1 MLPFVRYEFTTLLL
15 TTLAW
20 SICAPAWAGV
30 IKGTAAYRERIALPP
45 DAVFEAVLQDSSKA
59 DAPATVLGRARINP
73 AGQPPFRFQIP
84 YDDAMVKPGRRYT
97 VRAVVF
103 HQGHLLFTSDRNYAV
118 LDGSTTP
125 LEIRLVSARSTPPV
139 SDRPLRNTYWKLVS
153 LADKPVEVIEKQ
165 REPHL
170 ILAANELRVSG
181 SGGCNRIAGSFK
193 LEQDKLSFGPMAGT
207 MMACP
212 TGMEQEQ
219 KFLQSLEK
227 VERYRISGSQ
237 LEMLDPAG
245 AVLSRYEAVAL
256 P

>member
-1 MLPFVRYEFTTLLL
+1 MLPFLRYKFTTLLL
-15 TTLAW
+15 TVLAC
-20 SICAPAWAGV
+20 SISAPAWAGV
-30 IKGTAAYRERIALPP
+30 VEGTAAYLERIALPP
-45 DAVFEAVLQDSSKA
+45 DAIFEAVLQDSSKA
-59 DAPATVLGRARINP
+59 DAPATVLGRARLRP

-84 YDDAMVKPGRRYT
+84 YDDAALKPGRRYT
-97 VRAVVF
+97 VRAIVR
-103 HQGHLLFTSDRNYAV
+103 QRGRLLFTSDRNYAV
-118 LDGSTTP
+118 LDGSKAP